1 MRPAGTSRTGALQR
15 LGAGDRGT
23 EFAGGDPD
31 RGQGGAAGAPAQAEK
46 SDADPDRKK
55 DGFTLVEL
63 LIVIAMIAVLIGLL
77 LAVRKARLGC
87 AGRRGRSGPRC
98 PEPPRCGP
106 G

>member
-63 LIVIAMIAVLIGLL
+63 LIVIATIAVLIGLL
-77 LAVRKARLGC
+77 LPAVRKVRLGS
-87 AGRRGRSGPRC
+87 AGRRGRS
-98 PEPPRCGP
+98 
-106 G
+106 